1 MELQQILFIRE
12 DSKREKEET
21 IGGTNRKQIT
31 KMVKKKNQGSN
42 ICCPQETYFKYKDTQ
57 CT

>member
-12 DSKREKEET
+12 DNKREKEET

-31 KMVKKKNQGSN
+31 KMVKKKIKVQIYAVLKKPTLN
-42 ICCPQETYFKYKDTQ
+42 IKIQ